1 MNHRRKPPS
10 DATVNRDLSVVRHV
24 LFWGMDEGF
33 IAHNPFA
40 RLRMTRERRKK
51 RAVLSV
57 ADEIKLLLACAA
69 HLVAIVI
76 LALDTGMRRGELLR
90 QLWEDI
96 DFDRRLIFVTHSKTA
111 EGEMRPIPMTCRV
124 FDLLTAMLQ
133 TEFERRA
140 RMERMKHEA
149 PQQPRGLLFLFRGK
163 AIRKL
168 KTAWAGAI
176 RRSGINRL
184 RFHDLRHTFNTRLLE
199 AGVIADTRKALM
211 GHSDGS
217 DVHAGYSHVEVHL
230 LRDAIA
236 RLETW
241 HSAKMSSLTSAGE
254 VNSLP
259 APTGIDQSRKEAE
272 PNEVQS
278 R

>member
-1 MNHRRKPPS
+1 MRKPPS

-24 LFWGMDEGF
+24 LFWAMDEGL
-33 IAHNPFA
+33 ISINPFA
-40 RLRMTRERRKK
+40 RLRMVRERRKK

-57 ADEIKLLLACAA
+57 ADEIKLLLACAI
-69 HLVAIVI
+69 HLVPIVI
-76 LALDTGMRRGELLR
+76 LALDTGMRKGELLH

-111 EGEMRPIPMTCRV
+111 EGEMRPIPMTQRV
-124 FDLLTAMLQ
+124 FKLLTSM
-133 TEFERRA
+133 RKRS
-140 RMERMKHEA
+140 
-149 PQQPRGLLFLFRGK
+149 GLLFLFRGK
-163 AIRKL
+163 SISKL
-168 KTAWAGAI
+168 KTAWGGAI
-176 RRSGINRL
+176 RRSKINRL

-236 RLETW
+236 RLEAW
-241 HSAKMSSLTSAGE
+241 HSARLSTLKTNGESLA
-254 VNSLP
+254 LP
-259 APTGIDQSRKEAE
+259 APADQPKKEGE
-272 PNEVQS
+272 TNEVHTG
-278 R
+278 

>member
-1 MNHRRKPPS
+1 MRKPPS

-51 RAVLSV
+51 RPVLSV
-57 ADEIKLLLACAA
+57 ADELKLLLACAA

-76 LALDTGMRRGELLR
+76 LALDTGMRKGELLH

-111 EGEMRPIPMTCRV
+111 EGEMRPIPMTQRV
-124 FDLLTAMLQ
+124 FNLLTAM
-133 TEFERRA
+133 R
-140 RMERMKHEA
+140 K
-149 PQQPRGLLFLFRGK
+149 PSGLLFLFRGK
-163 AIRKL
+163 SLNRL
-168 KTAWAGAI
+168 KTAWGGAI
-176 RRSGINRL
+176 RRSGISRL

-217 DVHAGYSHVEVHL
+217 DVHAGYTHVEVHL

-236 RLETW
+236 RLEAW
-241 HSAKMSSLTSAGE
+241 RSAKLSSLTTNPEGLA
-254 VNSLP
+254 LP
-259 APTGIDQSRKEAE
+259 VPADHQKGGMPQ
-272 PNEVQS
+272 
-278 R
+278 

>member
-1 MNHRRKPPS
+1 MRKPPS

-24 LFWGMDEGF
+24 LFWALDEGL
-33 IAHNPFA
+33 IANNPFA
-40 RLRMTRERRKK
+40 RLRMVRERRKK

-57 ADEIKLLLACAA
+57 GDEIKLLLACAT
-69 HLVAIVI
+69 HLIAIII
-76 LALDTGMRRGELLR
+76 LALDTGMRKGELLR

-111 EGEMRPIPMTCRV
+111 EGEMRPIPMTQRV
-124 FDLLTAMLQ
+124 FDLLTAM
-133 TEFERRA
+133 R
-140 RMERMKHEA
+140 K
-149 PQQPRGLLFLFRGK
+149 PSGLVFLFRGK
-163 AIRKL
+163 SLNRL

-236 RLETW
+236 QLEAW
-241 HSAKMSSLTSAGE
+241 RSAKLSAFTAGGE
-254 VNSLP
+254 VTTLP
-259 APTGIDQSRKEAE
+259 TTTSTPNPTKES
-272 PNEVQS
+272 PNEQQP
-278 R
+278 